1 MTETELRPPQ
11 RQLPDFETEDEVD
24 LGRYWRALVLRWWL
38 PLGGLAI
45 GIVIGY
51 LVTLGGSNVYSAS
64 ATVYLGQ
71 PLSPLGSIQI
81 QSPATNPSTVGT
93 IIHSQDALRQAA
105 QAAGMPVRK
114 LRGHVSSQAVAGS
127 LARLGQTPLV
137 KLTVTGSGPRQVQRA
152 ANALAGIVLQ
162 RTSGYVATKIK
173 SYEKQLAGY
182 SAALKSID
190 QTIAELR
197 ASASNPH
204 LSDLERLIVVN
215 TLNGQTTQRAQVV
228 QQQTSTQ
235 QLLAVAQTVEKGQ
248 RITRAVPV
256 KTTARSRRNSVVVG
270 GAIGLILGILA
281 ALLWE
286 PAARIFRRSV

>member
-1 MTETELRPPQ
+1 
-11 RQLPDFETEDEVD
+11 LPDFETEDEVD